1 MELLYL
7 HRIMEV
13 LNPPNIFNPLSVSVH
28 SKGKKSLILDL
39 RYINKFIVKQ
49 RVKYEDWKIALSH
62 VQKGAYMI
70 RFDLTSGY
78 HHLDIHPNLEFAWR
92 FPGENVLCYFAFTA
106 LPFGLFSAPYIH
118 KMAQELLEKCWRIN

>member
-1 MELLYL
+1 MELLHL

-13 LNPPNIFNPLSVSVH
+13 LNPPNVFNPLSVSVH

-70 RFDLTSGY
+70 TFDLMSGY
-78 HHLDIHPNLEFAWR
+78 HHIDIHPNLEFAWR
-92 FPGENVLCYFAFTA
+92 FPGENVLCYFYCSTIWAV
-106 LPFGLFSAPYIH
+106 FSPIYSQNGSRAARE
-118 KMAQELLEKCWRIN
+118 MLED